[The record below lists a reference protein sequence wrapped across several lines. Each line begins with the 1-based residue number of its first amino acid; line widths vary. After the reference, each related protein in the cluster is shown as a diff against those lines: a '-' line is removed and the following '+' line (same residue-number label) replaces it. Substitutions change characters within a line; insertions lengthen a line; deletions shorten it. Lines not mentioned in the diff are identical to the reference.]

1 MPPSTSRH
9 WIAVDVGNSAI
20 KVGQFHACR
29 VPHAAS
35 ARQRAQLIAT
45 SPTLIPAEQLAAS
58 QATGAPAQSFT
69 DFLEQLQPEPYRWL
83 AIRVQRTYEH
93 QLAGWIRQMR
103 PQDQYLLLDYRHFG
117 LEIDVRFPERVG
129 ADRLAG
135 ATAANALRRADRGA
149 IIVDAGTAITVD
161 LVTRDGVFRGGAI
174 LPGMNTA
181 AWALAKATD
190 ALPLISP
197 LDLRALPEP
206 VGKATEEAIRSGIVW
221 GSVGAVRELVARIA
235 DQLDAEPEVYFTGGS
250 GLVVASCLGRDAQF
264 DPHLV
269 LRGIAQA
276 GVQQA
281 SLSEDEGAGE
291 P

>member
-1 MPPSTSRH
+1 MPPSTSCS

-20 KVGQFHACR
+20 KLAPCHACR
-29 VPHAAS
+29 EPHAAS
-35 ARQRAQLIAT
+35 SRELLQLTAA
-45 SPTLIPAEQLAAS
+45 SPTVIPAEELAAS
-58 QATGAPAQSFT
+58 QASGAPARSFI
-69 DFLEQLQPEPYRWL
+69 DFLQQLRPEPCRWL
-83 AIRVQRTYEH
+83 AIQVQRTYE
-93 QLAGWIRQMR
+93 QRLAGWVRQTR
-103 PQDQYLLLDYRHFG
+103 PQDQYVLLDYRHFG
-117 LEIDVRFPERVG
+117 LEIDVRFPQRVG
-129 ADRLAG
+129 TDRLAG

-161 LVTRDGVFRGGAI
+161 LVTCDAVFRGGAI
-174 LPGMNTA
+174 LPGMHTA

-197 LDLRALPEP
+197 LDLGTLPEP

-221 GSVGAVRELVARIA
+221 GCVGAVRELVARIA
-235 DQLDAEPEVYFTGGS
+235 DPLDAEPEVYFTGGS
-250 GLVVASCLGRDAQF
+250 GLLVASCLGRDAQF

-276 GVQQA
+276 GFHQT
-281 SLSEDEGAGE
+281 SLSADEGAGQ